1 MVQCILAAGVV
12 NENVHVYASMSD
24 VQIRTKDPVT
34 TLYPFAAVAS
44 GEEGDLEKA
53 FYLLRRQP
61 CVVEAEGSRSF
72 VERTKKR
79 KRDEGA

>member
-1 MVQCILAAGVV
+1 
-12 NENVHVYASMSD
+12 MSD
-24 VQIRTKDPVT
+24 DQIRSKDPIT

-61 CVVEAEGSRSF
+61 CVLEANVSTSSAGKD
-72 VERTKKR
+72 KKR